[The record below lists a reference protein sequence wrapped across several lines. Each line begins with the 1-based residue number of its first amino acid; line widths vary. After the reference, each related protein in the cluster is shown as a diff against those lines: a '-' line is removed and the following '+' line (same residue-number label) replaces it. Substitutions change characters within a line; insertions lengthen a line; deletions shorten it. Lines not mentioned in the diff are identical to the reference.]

1 MSKLK
6 LTLPVKGQ
14 ISQNFGDNGNSS
26 YSGAGLK
33 GHSGLDCVSRY
44 NDTIESAVFSAN
56 KQYVYSILHKD
67 DVNLMNYRSVYQ
79 IVEADD
85 GVFEVS
91 YGHCNEINV
100 VPILSTAY
108 GTPLATE
115 GNTGAVYTG
124 GVLVTLAQKQAGSTA
139 GFHVHFQVRRLRKS
153 KLPTDKCLV
162 VANGNPFR
170 DSDGFF
176 FDIPTYSNGY
186 NGCIDPIQFIKTQ
199 NNFKFSR
206 DLDVYS
212 FGIDVYQLQKRL
224 VNLGFA
230 TFMPTGFFG
239 SLTKQAVILYQE
251 ANGIDQVGRVG
262 PLTRNSLN
270 GV

>member
-14 ISQNFGDNGNSS
+14 ISQDFGDNDNSS
-26 YSGAGLK
+26 YSD
-33 GHSGLDCVSRY
+33 SGLRGHTGTDVVSHY

-85 GVFEVS
+85 GVYEVS

-100 VPILSTAY
+100 VPILPTAY

-124 GVLVTLAQKQAGSTA
+124 GVLVTQAQKKAGSTA
-139 GFHVHFQVRRLRKS
+139 GFHVHFQVRRLRKV
-153 KLPTDKCLV
+153 KAPTPNCLI
-162 VANGNPFR
+162 VANGNPFK
-170 DSDGFF
+170 DSDGFY
-176 FDIPTYSNGY
+176 FDVPNYGNGFD
-186 NGCIDPIQFIKTQ
+186 GCINALQFIGPQTNYQ
-199 NNFKFSR
+199 FTR
-206 DLDVYS
+206 DLDLYS
-212 FGIDVYQLQKRL
+212 IGIDVYNLQKRL

-230 TFMPTGFFG
+230 SFTPTGFFG

-251 ANGIDQVGRVG
+251 ANGIDKVGRCG
-262 PLTRNSLN
+262 PLTRISLN
-270 GV
+270 AI